1 MFDEP
6 LFFKPIMIER
16 VWGGNHIDSL
26 HGKAIPA
33 GKIIGES
40 WEVSDRPEA
49 QSVVDGGEFD
59 GWTFRQ
65 LLEKFPREI
74 LGELTHT
81 KRFPL
86 LVKYVD
92 AGADLSV
99 QVHPDDDG
107 ATIYNDLGKTECWVV
122 IKAAP
127 GSQIVR
133 GLEPGTTREEFAKA
147 VAENRVEELLHYFQP
162 QVGDV
167 IALPPG
173 MVHAIGKGLIVAEVQ
188 QNSDVTLRIYDYNR
202 KGLDGIPRK
211 LHVTEAL
218 SAIRFNDPGD
228 EFEGDMHR
236 DTVSP
241 SDLFCAV
248 DGLQYETLLT
258 GKYFDLHRFTLPAD
272 KVQGDNTIVTCADFP
287 NRTHVARVAMVI
299 DGSGMINDRPVRAG
313 MTALI
318 PATAKDIVASSGPM
332 TVLLATPK

>member
-16 VWGGNHIDSL
+16 VWGGCNLETL

-49 QSVVDGGEFD
+49 QSVVEGGEFD
-59 GWTFRQ
+59 GWTLRQ
-65 LLEKFPREI
+65 LLEKYPREI
-74 LGELTHT
+74 LGDLPDTV
-81 KRFPL
+81 RFPL

-92 AGADLSV
+92 AGDKLSV

-107 ATIYNDLGKTECWVV
+107 ATIYNDLGKSECWVV
-122 IKAAP
+122 IHAEP
-127 GSQIVR
+127 GAQIVR
-133 GLEPGTTREEFAKA
+133 GLEPGTTRAMFEQAIKED
-147 VAENRVEELLHYFQP
+147 RVEELLHYFEP
-162 QVGDV
+162 RPGDV

-188 QNSDVTLRIYDYNR
+188 QNSDVTLRIYDYKR
-202 KGLDGIPRK
+202 MGLDGRLRK
-211 LHVTEAL
+211 LHVDEAL
-218 SAIRFNDPGD
+218 NAIRFGEPGT
-228 EFEGDMHR
+228 EFAGDMFR
-236 DTVSP
+236 DTVAP
-241 SDLFCAV
+241 SDLFCGV
-248 DGLQYETLLT
+248 DGLEYETLLI

-272 KVQGDNTIVTCADFP
+272 KVTERGTEITCGEFP
-287 NRTHVARVAMVI
+287 NHSHTARVAMVI
-299 DGSGMINDRPVRAG
+299 AGSGLINDRPVRAG

-318 PATAKDIVASSGPM
+318 PACAENISACGPM